1 MPGSA
6 GSAEGSELRREELEG
21 KMKGK
26 VKELRKHLGKAAG
39 GKEVLIGAL
48 MMNPMRMLSSVLL
61 AL

>member
-1 MPGSA
+1 
-6 GSAEGSELRREELEG
+6 
-21 KMKGK
+21 MKGK